1 MNAIMILL
9 QLLTQTPAGF
19 EKSKS
24 PNQVEDAAMRS
35 AVTAS
40 AKEFT
45 GRCEFRISETRKEKL
60 VLHPEPILRWSNPT
74 AGTVLGEVF
83 VWTDHGRPTVIGS
96 WYRWFSPDW
105 GRTFEVCS
113 LSEERVEGRTKDD
126 RFWSP
131 AQSGLAFRPLMN
143 ADPPVTSHA
152 ARLVQMRRLA
162 KDFNANLV
170 DDRGDSVGVKRQLR
184 LLTQPIFRYPIA
196 DEKSNYADGAL
207 FAFVEGTDPEVFL
220 LIEATPRSDKASW
233 RYALVRMNSDALQ
246 VVFREHVV
254 WTAPKIEYPLNL
266 SQVPYSLFT
275 SDAVLKE
282 SASGDRPPVSRS
294 QVTP

>member
-1 MNAIMILL
+1 MNATLMLL
-9 QLLTQTPAGF
+9 LSLMQTPAGV

-24 PNQVEDAAMRS
+24 PNETEDATMRA
-35 AVTAS
+35 AVAAS
-40 AKEFT
+40 AKEFVA
-45 GRCEFRISETRKEKL
+45 RCEFMISETRKEKL
-60 VLHPEPILRWSNPT
+60 VLHPESILRWSNPT

-83 VWTDHGRPTVIGS
+83 VWTDHGRPAVIGS

-113 LSEERVEGRTKDD
+113 LSEERVEGRTKDA
-126 RFWSP
+126 RFWNP
-131 AQSGLAFRPLMN
+131 AQSGLAFRPLKN
-143 ADPPVTSHA
+143 VDPPVMSHA

-162 KDFNANLV
+162 KDFAANLV
-170 DDRGDSVGVKRQLR
+170 DDRGNAAGVKRQLR
-184 LLTQPIFRYPIA
+184 LLTQPIFRYPVPG
-196 DEKSNYADGAL
+196 ENSNYADGAI

-220 LIEATPRSDKASW
+220 LIEATPPSDKGSW
-233 RYALVRMNSDALQ
+233 RYTLVRMNSDALQ
-246 VVFREHVV
+246 VLFREDVV

-282 SASGDRPPVSRS
+282 SASGDQPPVSRP

>member
-1 MNAIMILL
+1 MNATLMLL
-9 QLLTQTPAGF
+9 LLLTQTPARL

-24 PNQVEDAAMRS
+24 PNETEDAAMRA

-40 AKEFT
+40 AKEFA
-45 GRCEFRISETRKEKL
+45 GRCEFILSAADKKNL
-60 VLHPEPILRWSNPT
+60 VLYPEPILRWSNPT

-83 VWTDHGRPTVIGS
+83 VWTDNGRPAVIGS

-113 LSEERVEGRTKDD
+113 LSQGGIEGRIKDV
-126 RFWSP
+126 RFWNP
-131 AQSGLAFRPLMN
+131 VKAGLMFQPLKN
-143 ADPPVTSHA
+143 VDAPVTSHA

-162 KDFNANLV
+162 KDFSASLV
-170 DDRGDSVGVKRQLR
+170 DDRGDAAGVQRQLR
-184 LLTQPIFRYPIA
+184 LLTQPIFRYPVA
-196 DEKSNYADGAL
+196 GENSNYADGAL

-220 LIEATPRSDKASW
+220 LIEATPPSDTASW

-246 VVFREHVV
+246 VVLREDVV

-266 SQVPYSLFT
+266 SQAPYSLFT

-282 SASGDRPPVSRS
+282 SASRDKPPVSRP
-294 QVTP
+294 QVIP